1 MIRKRK
7 LRFTSVFIAIY
18 IASLLYIPLF
28 GRLSERIDTISL
40 FPFWSYLEMIQTSNL
55 NMGRQ
60 ILYNIFAFVPL
71 GILFPMF
78 SKRFQCL
85 KSILLCGFLLSVLIE
100 SAQFLFHLGWC
111 DIDDMINNTVGAAIG
126 YGIWHI
132 LRIPGGRLF
141 KKFLQEEK
149 TSCVEL

>member
-1 MIRKRK
+1 MKKAK
-7 LRFTSVFIAIY
+7 LFICICL
-18 IASLLYIPLF
+18 LLYIIFLLYITLF

-60 ILYNIFAFVPL
+60 ILYNILAFVPL
-71 GILFPMF
+71 GILFPMLGR
-78 SKRFQCL
+78 RFQRL
-85 KSILLCGFLLSVLIE
+85 KIVLLCGFLLSVLIE

-111 DIDDMINNTVGAAIG
+111 DIDDVINNTAGAVTG

-132 LRIPGGRLF
+132 LRIPGRRLF
-141 KKFLQEEK
+141 KRFLQEEK
-149 TSCVEL
+149 TSCVES